1 MDSKELKRRSLLKG
15 SLLGGLAA
23 ASGASAL
30 AASKVPS
37 DEHWDDEYDVI
48 VIGSGTGLLAALMA
62 AKAGKRVLIV
72 EKNSAPG
79 GNSIVSGGGLGIPN
93 NRVMQREGLRDSRD
107 AARRYIE
114 KLSQGQSSDE
124 LIDAFIDK
132 APDMLDYLEATTTM
146 TFAVAKDM
154 R

>member
-23 ASGASAL
+23 ASGAPAL

-62 AKAGKRVLIV
+62 AKAGK
-72 EKNSAPG
+72 K
-79 GNSIVSGGGLGIPN
+79 
-93 NRVMQREGLRDSRD
+93 
-107 AARRYIE
+107 
-114 KLSQGQSSDE
+114 DE
-124 LIDAFIDK
+124 H
-132 APDMLDYLEATTTM
+132 
-146 TFAVAKDM
+146 